1 MTACLIA
8 CEIFRSALV
17 YLQIQR
23 RYTIVSIHYLPGHL
37 HMQPVELKRRI
48 LAQIRLARERNEPVG
63 CIYGH
68 CFEDI
73 DEILQKEMVPRIHTA
88 HCFEIL
94 LGGDRFRQ
102 IIQDQAGTFF
112 MEKELI
118 ENFQKYCWEP
128 LELHDPQMR
137 SWYFEHYR
145 QAVYIR
151 QPLDPD
157 LTAKARQ
164 IAEALDLRL
173 RIADADYDE
182 LDRAVHHL
190 IGDLDKR

>member
-1 MTACLIA
+1 MPACLIA
-8 CEIFRSALV
+8 CDAFRSALA
-17 YLQIQR
+17 YLKIQQ
-23 RYTIVSIHYLPGHL
+23 RYAGLTIHYLPGHL
-37 HMQPVELKRRI
+37 HLRPVELKRRI
-48 LAQIRLARERNEPVG
+48 LEQIRLVRKGNKPAG
-63 CIYGH
+63 CLYGH

-73 DEILQKEMVPRIHTA
+73 DEVLQKAAMPRIQTA

-94 LGGDRFRQ
+94 LSGDRFRQ

-118 ENFQKYCWEP
+118 ENFQKHCWEP

-137 SWYFEHYR
+137 AWYFEHYR
-145 QAVYIR
+145 QTVYIR

-157 LTAKARQ
+157 LSAKARQ
-164 IAEALDLRL
+164 IAEALDLKL
-173 RIADADYDE
+173 HIADADYRE

-190 IGDLDKR
+190 IMDLDTR